1 VEDCDEG
8 YSIDG
13 SLNSEEE
20 QELEEYLKEIE
31 EENRVVEESKGQ
43 GEAPVA
49 ILEASPSMS
58 NARRGKRRASV
69 ADVEVARKAERIKV
83 LRNEGNIGSNSLV
96 SYDVASFIPNL
107 ENLGIAVGNNE
118 NNKAQALVALKEAV
132 HTCPRGNFCGDK
144 KREVLDLEE
153 KELEE
158 VDNLLLQNICGEIM
172 EEVMDVGGDDFI
184 IPTKHSTRNR
194 SHKKWGKV
202 VKRKGLK

>member
-8 YSIDG
+8 YSVDG

-20 QELEEYLKEIE
+20 QELEEYFKEIE

-43 GEAPVA
+43 GEALAA

-58 NARRGKRRASV
+58 NARRGKRRASE
-69 ADVEVARKAERIKV
+69 ADVEVAQKVERIKA

-107 ENLGIAVGNNE
+107 ENIGIAIGNNE
-118 NNKAQALVALKEAV
+118 NNKAHVLLVLNEAV
-132 HTCPRGNFCGDK
+132 HTCPGDNFCGDK

-158 VDNLLLQNICGEIM
+158 VDKLLLQNICGEIM
-172 EEVMDVGGDDFI
+172 EEIMDVGVTI
-184 IPTKHSTRNR
+184 LSYPPSIQPET
-194 SHKKWGKV
+194 
-202 VKRKGLK
+202 GLIKNGVR